1 MISDFAAH
9 FTQSFKNEIENV
21 FEAFL
26 RRFWGAFEAC
36 SCRRLAL
43 AESRG
48 QLVVAATKMPN
59 AAAAAAVAADLT
71 NMAKICVK
79 PSKETWNLSFRPGQ
93 GGSAAAAAAFRWYL
107 VLYQS

>member
-21 FEAFL
+21 LEAFL

-59 AAAAAAVAADLT
+59 AAAAVAADLS

-93 GGSAAAAAAFRWYL
+93 GGSAAAAFRWYL